1 MVHTRMLVLIAEM
14 QEGGVETLTVQDDG
28 LPGGGGSKCIQV
40 SRADRHT
47 TAGY

>member
-28 LPGGGGSKCIQV
+28 LPVGVGG
-40 SRADRHT
+40 
-47 TAGY
+47 